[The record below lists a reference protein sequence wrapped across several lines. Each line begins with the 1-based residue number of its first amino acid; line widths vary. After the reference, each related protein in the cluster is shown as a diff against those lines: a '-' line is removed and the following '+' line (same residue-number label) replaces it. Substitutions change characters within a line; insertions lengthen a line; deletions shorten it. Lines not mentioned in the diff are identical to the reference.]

1 MGTILIIRPKGKKV
15 LGSPVSGI
23 MEISDGAPVMNYLGG
38 IRALKVW
45 VVDGAKVDRSD
56 FQYIFSRFREVDKNG
71 MEILVPPYLYGTLID
86 ALMESVDDSKLL
98 LRPIPDFM
106 DRIKILKRCSKMQT
120 LSKEDILRKIREDI
134 LNGIKKL

>member
-38 IRALKVW
+38 ILALKVW

-56 FQYIFSRFREVDKNG
+56 FQYIFSRFREKDKNG